1 MECYFIMNVN
11 SNVVPG
17 MKGICWVDEFEVEPD
32 RVVLTRDE
40 LFIPGLRTFGHQI
53 MRSAAP
59 SLQLH
64 YHKDAFELVLVTSGD
79 VSFYVNNAEYKP
91 VIGEVHLV
99 QPNIPHSTRNKP
111 LTNGEIYW
119 FQLDVL
125 TDGPLFL
132 SRQAGRM
139 IIQRLK
145 EIGTTV
151 LRLESTWQQQLVVD
165 AFKLAST
172 QYFAERYRI
181 AAYLALFLTIL
192 AKPQPQKPVEHSKD
206 IQRATAY
213 ICAHLRENIRLD
225 AVADAAGLSLSYFK
239 AKFKREM
246 LNTPR
251 TYINRQKIELA
262 KELLLQSGNI
272 TSVAEELSFDTPA
285 YFSSVFRKFMAITPT
300 QYIRENIGKQ

>member
-1 MECYFIMNVN
+1 MIVN
-11 SNVVPG
+11 SWQFPEERA
-17 MKGICWVDEFEVEPD
+17 IRWLDEYEMEPD
-32 RVVLTRDE
+32 RVVLTQEE

-64 YHKDAFELVLVTSGD
+64 YHEDAFEVVLVTSGD
-79 VSFYVNNAEYKP
+79 VSFFVNNVEYNPK
-91 VIGEVHLV
+91 VGEVHLV
-99 QPNIPHSTRNKP
+99 QPNIPHSTEHKP
-111 LTNGEIYW
+111 LKNGEIYW
-119 FQLDVL
+119 FQLD
-125 TDGPLFL
+125 TRADGPLFL

-151 LRLESTWQQQLVVD
+151 LRLESSWQQQLVVD

-181 AAYLALFLTIL
+181 AAYLSLFLTIL
-192 AKPQPQKPVEHSKD
+192 AKPRQQKPVEHSKD

-213 ICAHLRENIRLD
+213 ICAHLRENIHLD
-225 AVADAAGLSLSYFK
+225 AVADAAGLSISYFK
-239 AKFKREM
+239 EKFKREM
-246 LNTPR
+246 LSTPR

-285 YFSSVFRKFMAITPT
+285 YFSSVFRKFMAMTPT
-300 QYIRENIGKQ
+300 QYIRENIGRQ

>member
-1 MECYFIMNVN
+1 MYVN
-11 SNVVPG
+11 SGAAPG
-17 MKGICWVDEFEVEPD
+17 MDGISWVDEFEVEPD

-64 YHKDAFELVLVTSGD
+64 YHEDAFEMVLVTAGD
-79 VSFYVNNAEYKP
+79 VSFFVNNVEYNPK
-91 VIGEVHLV
+91 VSEVHLV
-99 QPNIPHSTRNKP
+99 QPNVPHSTENKP
-111 LTNGEIYW
+111 LKNGEIYW
-119 FQLDVL
+119 FQLDAR

-132 SRQAGRM
+132 SGQAGRM
-139 IIQRLK
+139 IIQRLR
-145 EIGTTV
+145 EIGTAV
-151 LRLESTWQQQLVVD
+151 LRLESAWQQQLVVD

-181 AAYLALFLTIL
+181 AACLSLFLTIL
-192 AKPQPQKPVEHSKD
+192 AKPRPQKPLEHSED

-213 ICAHLRENIRLD
+213 ICAHLQENIRLD

-239 AKFKREM
+239 EKFRREM
-246 LNTPR
+246 LSTPR

-285 YFSSVFRKFMAITPT
+285 YFSAVFRKFMAMTPT
-300 QYIRENIGKQ
+300 QYIRENIGRQ